1 MQPGQ
6 NSTLPSCPVCAAVI
20 RKADGPFLMEDLTL
34 APPRDDEVRVR
45 IAAVGMCHTDL
56 AVRSRMLKTPLPV
69 VLGHEGAGIVEETGS
84 NVRKVAPGDHVIL
97 TFASCGRCGSC
108 QSGRP
113 AECVHFRALNFSG
126 HRPDGTHALSG
137 SQETTLSDRF
147 FAQSS
152 YATHA
157 IATERN
163 IVKIPADIPLELAGP
178 LGCGISTGSGTVLNA
193 ISPGPGGSFA
203 SFGCGSVGL
212 SGIMGAS
219 LAGATTIIAID
230 RKPAHLA
237 LAREL
242 GATHTVSMTD
252 EDVVTTVRKITGSG
266 VDTAMDTTG
275 RVEIIR
281 QMVDALRP
289 GGKSAVVA
297 VSPPEAQLELDA
309 NDLMARNKSIQ
320 GVSQGACV
328 PDIFLPRLIELWKQN
343 RFPFDRLIT
352 FYNFDQI
359 NQAVADMEAGQ
370 TIKAVLRMPGFP

>member
-1 MQPGQ
+1 MQTGLK
-6 NSTLPSCPVCAAVI
+6 SAASCPVCAAVV
-20 RKADGPFLMEDLTL
+20 RKADGPFLLEQLTL
-34 APPRDDEVRVR
+34 TAPRDDEVRVR
-45 IAAVGMCHTDL
+45 IVAVGMCHTDL
-56 AVRSRMLKTPLPV
+56 AVRARMLETPLPV
-69 VLGHEGAGIVEETGS
+69 VLGHEGAGIVEQAGS
-84 NVRKVAPGDHVIL
+84 AVTRVAPGDHVIL
-97 TFASCGRCGSC
+97 TFASCGRCGPC
-108 QSGRP
+108 ESGHP
-113 AECVHFRALNFSG
+113 AECVHFRELNFSG
-126 HRPDGTHALSG
+126 HRPDGTHALCDDSG
-137 SQETTLSDRF
+137 TVLSDRF

-163 IVKIPADIPLELAGP
+163 VVKIPKDFPLELAGP

-193 ISPGPGGSFA
+193 LQPGPGGSFA
-203 SFGCGSVGL
+203 NFGCGSVGL

-219 LAGATTIIAID
+219 LAGATINIAID
-230 RKPAHLA
+230 RKPARLE

-242 GATHTVSMTD
+242 GATHTICMPD
-252 EDVVTTVRKITGSG
+252 EDVVATVRKITGGG

-289 GGKSAVVA
+289 GGRSAVVA
-297 VSPPEAQLELDA
+297 VSPPGAQLELDA
-309 NDLMARNKSIQ
+309 NDLMAGNKSIQ

-328 PDIFLPRLIELWKQN
+328 PDIFLPRLIEVWRQK

-359 NQAVADMEAGQ
+359 NQAVADMEVGR
-370 TIKAVLRMPGFP
+370 TVKAVLRMPEAI